1 MLGHPLRRYFLAICA
16 LTALTVAP
24 AQAQSPRAW
33 TQAGVLT
40 CRLNPSIGFIIVGHQ
55 SMECKFQPV
64 GPKSA
69 AGLRRGDQHGRS

>member
-1 MLGHPLRRYFLAICA
+1 MLRREMRLCLLAIWALAA
-16 LTALTVAP
+16 LTGGP
-24 AQAQSPRAW
+24 AAAQSW

-64 GPKSA
+64 GSNPA
-69 AGLRRGDQHGRS
+69 QL